1 MQGVTKEVAAALYE
15 VLVAECAARADD
27 VDSFVLEFTKR
38 DDPYGPTQEWRFQGA
53 LGFGGKFRYP
63 RCTVDCYRE
72 NETPAT
78 LAMIESAN
86 QKLAEL
92 KARYNITGM
101 A

>member
-1 MQGVTKEVAAALYE
+1 MQGVSKDVALALYE
-15 VLVAECAARADD
+15 VLVTECKACAADA
-27 VDSFVLEFTKR
+27 DSFVYEFTKR

-72 NETPAT
+72 NETPET
-78 LAMIESAN
+78 LAMIASAN
-86 QKLAEL
+86 KKLAEL
-92 KARYNITGM
+92 KALHNITGM